1 MNRCPNMK
9 PPFSAI
15 VCAAVVGV
23 LCATPSA
30 LAQQK
35 TIKECRAAWQ
45 ANKAENQAKRITE
58 TAYIAQCRAGTSSP
72 AMPMPPA
79 TATSPVASPATT
91 PRTSSVPPAPSPTG
105 ANQFASESQAKA
117 HCPGDTVVWANLS
130 SKIYHYSAHKDYGTT
145 KRGAYMCER
154 DTAASG
160 VRAAKNEKHP

>member
-1 MNRCPNMK
+1 MK
-9 PPFSAI
+9 SPFAGI
-15 VCAAVVGV
+15 LCAALMAMLFVVP
-23 LCATPSA
+23 TA

-35 TIKECRAAWQ
+35 TIKECRTEWQ

-58 TAYIAQCRAGTSSP
+58 AAYIAQCRAGTSS
-72 AMPMPPA
+72 AATPMPPGAA
-79 TATSPVASPATT
+79 TSPATT
-91 PRTSSVPPAPSPTG
+91 PATAPRTSSAPTAASPTG

-117 HCPGDTVVWANLS
+117 HCPGDTVVWVNLS
-130 SKIYHYSAHKDYGTT
+130 SKIYHYSGHKDYGTT